1 MKWPFFTYVT
11 SLCIG
16 IIVNAFSFLRNK
28 SHKLRRDTVSFIPS
42 IVQYPIRLLG
52 SNFPQ
57 DDMEI
62 IYLVLERVGNS
73 CI

>member
-1 MKWPFFTYVT
+1 MKWPFFTDVI

-16 IIVNAFSFLRNK
+16 MIVNTFSFLINK
-28 SHKLRRDTVSFIPS
+28 SHKFRI
-42 IVQYPIRLLG
+42 LG

-62 IYLVLERVGNS
+62 IYLVQERVGNS